1 MGACMS
7 LRRTPGARN
16 RLPRVRARA
25 GRPQEGPHVLAAAG
39 EQAAPDAAGWQD
51 VARRVRTGHGLILT
65 GPTGVGKS
73 DVAVRL
79 CEAIANASGNARLGE
94 VISADSMQVYRGL
107 DVGTNKVTA
116 VERRSVPH
124 HLLDVLDVPTRRN
137 ASDPATRFSAGAFV
151 EKAAAIADAVVARG
165 NVPVVVGGTSF
176 YVNFLLHGPPKTVER
191 TFENAAHAR
200 GLLQAARAEAARE
213 GGDADAQWAAAA
225 GVLDTLGD
233 PDSAALF
240 RDVRRNDW
248 YRLERAVQCVAATGQ
263 PWASLKGGGSSSHHD
278 DADGNAS
285 APQGGITWHCVQLCP
300 VDRPHLYES
309 LDGRVDKLFLGPA
322 RAADADADLS
332 QAAAEG
338 ADNGGP
344 SLRLSAPG
352 VIAASRESYGLGAVV
367 DPRRALLGECALIYE
382 RLVALTDADTY
393 TPATAL
399 VGIGLPLK
407 PWVEVAAAQPSPAP
421 WLTIGDVSDDAEA
434 APGPEADAQPV
445 TRAVGYRQAL
455 AYLDERVRHHLGR
468 RKATGDDAR
477 TPAPLT
483 SAALNALSACRES
496 VRQATRMLARKQLK
510 WFRKDTA
517 VAWRAR
523 DTRAAAAG
531 GAAADEDEGAA
542 LLALLSLLAGDATP
556 EHGKYFVPVS
566 VPPRTLSAEQQRELK
581 RYSSPP
587 DIRDA
592 SPAFPVLAFAPPPV
606 KGSKAAN
613 NAPLPDAPLD
623 PAEVVKTGEAN
634 ANAVACALFVEA
646 WADEVAEAVWKASV
660 QLA

>member
-1 MGACMS
+1 MFPTFA
-7 LRRTPGARN
+7 RPRT
-16 RLPRVRARA
+16 
-25 GRPQEGPHVLAAAG
+25 
-39 EQAAPDAAGWQD
+39 W
-51 VARRVRTGHGLILT
+51 
-65 GPTGVGKS
+65 
-73 DVAVRL
+73 
-79 CEAIANASGNARLGE
+79 
-94 VISADSMQVYRGL
+94 
-107 DVGTNKVTA
+107 
-116 VERRSVPH
+116 
-124 HLLDVLDVPTRRN
+124 
-137 ASDPATRFSAGAFV
+137 
-151 EKAAAIADAVVARG
+151 
-165 NVPVVVGGTSF
+165 
-176 YVNFLLHGPPKTVER
+176 
-191 TFENAAHAR
+191 FE
-200 GLLQAARAEAARE
+200 E
-213 GGDADAQWAAAA
+213 
-225 GVLDTLGD
+225 
-233 PDSAALF
+233 
-240 RDVRRNDW
+240 
-248 YRLERAVQCVAATGQ
+248 
-263 PWASLKGGGSSSHHD
+263 
-278 DADGNAS
+278 
-285 APQGGITWHCVQLCP
+285 LCP

-483 SAALNALSACRES
+483 SAAQTPAPLTSAALNALSACRES

-531 GAAADEDEGAA
+531 GAAADENA
-542 LLALLSLLAGDATP
+542 LKDYVKANLARYKVPREIVFMDSLPRNPT
-556 EHGKYFVPVS
+556 GKVLKRV
-566 VPPRTLSAEQQRELK
+566 LAEQ
-581 RYSSPP
+581 
-587 DIRDA
+587 
-592 SPAFPVLAFAPPPV
+592 
-606 KGSKAAN
+606 
-613 NAPLPDAPLD
+613 
-623 PAEVVKTGEAN
+623 
-634 ANAVACALFVEA
+634 
-646 WADEVAEAVWKASV
+646 
-660 QLA
+660 